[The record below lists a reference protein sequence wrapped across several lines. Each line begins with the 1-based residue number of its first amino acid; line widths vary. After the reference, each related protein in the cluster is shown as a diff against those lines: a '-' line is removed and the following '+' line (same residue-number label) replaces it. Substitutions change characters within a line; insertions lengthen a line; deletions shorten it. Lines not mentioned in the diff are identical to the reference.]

1 METSLP
7 VGMVVGVRGS
17 SAAHLGS
24 DLLPER
30 HHTHGIHGE
39 IFRSHTT
46 IEWEKYID
54 IACIRMIETDSQK
67 PFESLSFRK
76 TNIGEKIYDG
86 RAGIISASTK
96 SHNAVFNKWFQ
107 R

>member
-39 IFRSHTT
+39 IFRSDTKLNRKIT
-46 IEWEKYID
+46 IG
-54 IACIRMIETDSQK
+54 
-67 PFESLSFRK
+67 P
-76 TNIGEKIYDG
+76 
-86 RAGIISASTK
+86 RA
-96 SHNAVFNKWFQ
+96 NF
-107 R
+107 